1 MVQKRNLDLP
11 KVINKA
17 TEIINEKGL
26 NELSMPKLARALGVR
41 SQSLYHYVSNLDEL
55 LSLVG
60 AERLKVLRAQL
71 TEKLIG
77 YSGNDALYLFAD
89 ETRDFLLNDR
99 TVSSI
104 FYNLQAYIHNQ
115 LITDEVNKIIE
126 LGEKIVNI
134 DKKNTVSLHSLL
146 AAVLGYVFLD
156 RADLFKN
163 EDKKSA
169 DDNYHDL
176 LSRLVS
182 PTTEN

>member
-1 MVQKRNLDLP
+1 MVQKRNLDRH

-26 NELSMPKLARALGVR
+26 NELSMPKLAKALGVR

-99 TVSSI
+99 TVASI

-156 RADLFKN
+156 RADLFEN

-169 DDNYHDL
+169 DDNYHEL